1 VRTKRIF
8 TAAVAVVTVITMAAG
23 CSSSNSSAK
32 NSSAPITLNF
42 ATNLIG
48 SGASTSAVS
57 EQLIKEFEAKYPNVH
72 IELQTAAGT
81 ALQSLIQLSF
91 SSDNV
96 PDVFNFWRP
105 QPAFNMDKY
114 IASGKLGDL
123 SSLAA
128 EPSVKDLFDQ
138 SAWTTATVDGKVWG
152 IPLESFSVPFIV
164 NTKVFAEAGL
174 PLPTT
179 WDTLVSDVAA
189 LKAKGIIPWMVSQMP
204 AEQSN
209 ERLLD
214 YVLDR
219 ELGNQ
224 KALDLYAGKVSF
236 KSPEVEKAL
245 ADYLSI
251 SVNAGPSDA
260 SALTNNAAIAKYFNT
275 GQAAMMLTNS
285 GYLPA
290 IDKAVASDMKVI
302 PFPTIP
308 GGAQTTANMEKDLTA
323 LMYASAKG
331 LADPNKG
338 PVIKDFLKFFTSHE
352 AQTLL
357 ANQSILV
364 PAIGVKG
371 DPASTSTLFV
381 DVQAQSAAAP
391 GDKWL
396 GNARTPSQQQVF
408 YPLVAQAW
416 TGAFT
421 ATQFADQLESM
432 FHK

>member
-1 VRTKRIF
+1 M
-8 TAAVAVVTVITMAAG
+8 TMAAG
-23 CSSSNSSAK
+23 CSSSSSGSAS
-32 NSSAPITLNF
+32 SSAPPVTLSF
-42 ATNLIG
+42 ATNMVG
-48 SGASTSAVS
+48 SGAATGPIV
-57 EQLIKEFEAKYPNVH
+57 EQLIKDFEAKYPNVH

-114 IASGKLGDL
+114 IASGLLGDL

-128 EPSVKDLFDQ
+128 EPPVKDLFDA
-138 SAWTTATVDGKVWG
+138 SAWGTATVNGKVWG
-152 IPLESFSVPFIV
+152 IPLQSFAVPLIV
-164 NTKVFAEAGL
+164 NTKVFADAGL

-179 WDTLVSDVAA
+179 WDILVSDVAA
-189 LKAKGIIPWMVSQMP
+189 LKAKGIIPWMVSDLP

-209 ERLLD
+209 ERLMD

-224 KALDLYAGKVSF
+224 KAMDVFSGKVSF
-236 KSPEVEKAL
+236 TAPEVEKAL

-251 SVNAGPSDA
+251 AVKTGPSD
-260 SALTNNAAIAKYFNT
+260 SSSLTNNAAIAKYINT

-290 IDKAVASDMKVI
+290 VDKAIAKDMKVM
-302 PFPTIP
+302 PFPLIP
-308 GGAQTTANMEKDLTA
+308 GGAQTEAHMEKDLTS
-323 LMYASAKG
+323 LMYAGAKG

-338 PVIKDFLKFFTSHE
+338 PVIKDFLKFMTSHD
-352 AQTLL
+352 AQTKF
-357 ANQSILV
+357 ANASILV

-371 DPASTSTLFV
+371 DPATTTTLFA
-381 DVQAQSAAAP
+381 DLQAQSAAAP

-396 GNARTPSQQQVF
+396 GNARTPSQQQAF
-408 YPLVAQAW
+408 YPLIAQAW

-421 ATQFADQLESM
+421 APQFADKLEAM
-432 FHK
+432 FKK